1 MIFSLPPKHLV
12 VFLFASLSL
21 LSYPPVSSAQPEI
34 KNLLNK
40 LDSHYYYPQKKGLTS
55 ISAKLTWEQQDT
67 SAKKTFFIKRPDF
80 RVKGELSDHIFEKK
94 IVSSG
99 RNPNVSDNEK
109 TEYINILNNYLDA
122 FIPKTLYEQFLN
134 YKGQIKHRQKKEIIL
149 ELTGKT
155 SIENT
160 KQYELFIDAE
170 KWRISKIHI
179 RQNQEPRS
187 IEGKFFYTRRGGQW
201 VVAETLSEFT
211 VKDQTYT
218 EKTEYIYKNIQTFWL
233 VNKIKQTV
241 KQDGHLILS
250 YRLQLKDY
258 KVNLEN

>member
-1 MIFSLPPKHLV
+1 MIFSLSPNHLV
-12 VFLFASLSL
+12 VFLIASLTLFTAPSI
-21 LSYPPVSSAQPEI
+21 SSAQSEI

-40 LDSHYYYPQKKGLTS
+40 LDSHYYFPQKKGLTS

-67 SAKKTFFIKRPDF
+67 SAKKTFFFKKPDF
-80 RVKGELSDHIFEKK
+80 HFKGAVSDHIFKK
-94 IVSSG
+94 QIVSSG
-99 RNPNVSDNEK
+99 RNPKVSDNEK

-134 YKGQIKHRQKKEIIL
+134 FEGQIKHQQKKSLVMHLRE
-149 ELTGKT
+149 KT
-155 SIENT
+155 STENT
-160 KQYELFIDAE
+160 KKYELFVDTK

-211 VKDQTYT
+211 VNNQTYI
-218 EKTEYIYKNIQTFWL
+218 EKTEYTYKNLQNFWL

-241 KQDGHLILS
+241 KQDGHLIRS
-250 YRLQLKDY
+250 YRIQLNDY

>member
-1 MIFSLPPKHLV
+1 MIFSLPPKYLV
-12 VFLFASLSL
+12 VFLIASVSL
-21 LSYPPVSSAQPEI
+21 FKAASISSAKSEI

-67 SAKKTFFIKRPDF
+67 SAKNTFFLKKPDF
-80 RVKGELSDHIFEKK
+80 LFKGELSNHIFEKK
-94 IVSSG
+94 IISSSG
-99 RNPNVSDNEK
+99 NQNLSNNEK

-134 YKGQIKHRQKKEIIL
+134 FEGQIKRRRKNKIIL
-149 ELTGKT
+149 EFTGIT
-155 SIENT
+155 SVDNP

-179 RQNQEPRS
+179 RQNQEPGS
-187 IEGKFFYTRRGGQW
+187 IKGKFFYTHRGSQW

-211 VKDQTYT
+211 VSDQTHT
-218 EKTEYIYKNIQTFWL
+218 EKTEYTYKNLQNFWL
-233 VNKIKQTV
+233 VKKIKQSV
-241 KQDGHLILS
+241 KQDGNLIRS
-250 YRLQLKDY
+250 YRIQLKDY
-258 KVNLEN
+258 KVNMEN

>member
-67 SAKKTFFIKRPDF
+67 SAKNTFFFKKPDF
-80 RVKGELSDHIFEKK
+80 LFKGKVSDHIFKKK

-109 TEYINILNNYLDA
+109 TEHINILNNYLDA

-134 YKGQIKHRQKKEIIL
+134 FEGQIKHQQKKSLVMHLREKAS
-149 ELTGKT
+149 T
-155 SIENT
+155 ENT
-160 KQYELFIDAE
+160 KKYELFIDVE

-179 RQNQEPRS
+179 RQNPEPKS
-187 IEGKFFYTRRGGQW
+187 VDGNFFYTRRGGQW
-201 VVAETLSEFT
+201 VVVETLSKFT
-211 VKDQTYT
+211 VNDKTYT
-218 EKTEYIYKNIQTFWL
+218 EKTEYTYKSLQNFWL

-241 KQDGHLILS
+241 KQDDHLIRS
-250 YRLQLKDY
+250 YRIQLNDY

>member
-1 MIFSLPPKHLV
+1 MIFSPSPKHLV
-12 VFLFASLSL
+12 VFLIASLSL
-21 LSYPPVSSAQPEI
+21 LSHPPISTAQLEI

-40 LDSHYYYPQKKGLTS
+40 LDSHYYFPQKKGLTR

-67 SAKKTFFIKRPDF
+67 SAKKTFFFKKPDF
-80 RVKGELSDHIFEKK
+80 RFKGQLSNHTFEKK

-99 RNPNVSDNEK
+99 RNPNVPDNEK
-109 TEYINILNNYLDA
+109 TEYIKILNNYLDA

-134 YKGQIKHRQKKEIIL
+134 YEGQIKRRQKNEIIL

-155 SIENT
+155 STENT
-160 KQYELFIDAE
+160 KQYELFIDVE

-179 RQNQEPRS
+179 RQNPEPKS
-187 IEGKFFYTRRGGQW
+187 VEGNFFYTRRGGQW
-201 VVAETLSEFT
+201 VVVETLSKFT
-211 VKDQTYT
+211 VNDKTYT
-218 EKTEYIYKNIQTFWL
+218 EKTEYTYKSLQNFWL

-241 KQDGHLILS
+241 KQDDHLIRS
-250 YRLQLKDY
+250 YRIQLNDY

>member
-1 MIFSLPPKHLV
+1 MIFSLSPKHLV
-12 VFLFASLSL
+12 VFLIASLSL
-21 LSYPPVSSAQPEI
+21 FTTPSISSAQSEI

-67 SAKKTFFIKRPDF
+67 SAKKTFFLKKPDF
-80 RVKGELSDHIFEKK
+80 RFKGALSDSIFEKK

-99 RNPNVSDNEK
+99 KNPNVSDNEK

-134 YKGQIKHRQKKEIIL
+134 FEGQIKRRHKNKIIL
-149 ELTGKT
+149 EFTGIT
-155 SIENT
+155 SVDNT

>member
-1 MIFSLPPKHLV
+1 MIFSLSPKHLV
-12 VFLFASLSL
+12 VFLIASLSL
-21 LSYPPVSSAQPEI
+21 LSYPPISSAQSEI
-34 KNLLNK
+34 KSLLNK
-40 LDSHYYYPQKKGLTS
+40 LDSHYYYPQKKGL
-55 ISAKLTWEQQDT
+55 ISVFAKLFWEQQDT
-67 SAKKTFFIKRPDF
+67 SSEKKNFLKKPDF
-80 RVKGELSDHIFEKK
+80 QFKGELKNHTYEKK
-94 IVSSG
+94 IISSAG
-99 RNPNVSDNEK
+99 NSNLSDAEK
-109 TEYINILNNYLDA
+109 TEHINVLNNYLDA
-122 FIPKTLYEQFLN
+122 FLPNTLSEKFSNYE
-134 YKGQIKHRQKKEIIL
+134 GQIKHQQKKSLVMHLREKAS
-149 ELTGKT
+149 T
-155 SIENT
+155 ENT
-160 KQYELFIDAE
+160 KKYELFIDGE

-187 IEGKFFYTRRGGQW
+187 IEGIFFYTRRGGQW

-233 VNKIKQTV
+233 VNKVKQTV

>member
-1 MIFSLPPKHLV
+1 MIFSLSPKHLV
-12 VFLFASLSL
+12 VFLIASLSL
-21 LSYPPVSSAQPEI
+21 LLHPSVSTAQSEI

-40 LDSHYYYPQKKGLTS
+40 LDNNYYYPQITGLTN
-55 ISAKLTWEQQDT
+55 ISARLTWQQQDT
-67 SAKKTFFIKRPDF
+67 SSEKISFFKKPDF
-80 RVKGELSDHIFEKK
+80 RFKGELSDHIFKK
-94 IVSSG
+94 QIVSSG
-99 RNPNVSDNEK
+99 RDPKVSDNEK

-134 YKGQIKHRQKKEIIL
+134 FEGQIKRRHKKKIIL

-187 IEGKFFYTRRGGQW
+187 IEGKFFYTRRVGQW

-211 VKDQTYT
+211 VNNQTYI
-218 EKTEYIYKNIQTFWL
+218 EKTEYTYKNLQNFWL
-233 VNKIKQTV
+233 VKKIKQTV
-241 KQDGHLILS
+241 KQDGHLIRS
-250 YRLQLKDY
+250 YRIQLNDY
-258 KVNLEN
+258 KVNIEN

>member
-1 MIFSLPPKHLV
+1 MIFSLSPKHLV
-12 VFLFASLSL
+12 VFLIASLSP
-21 LSYPPVSSAQPEI
+21 LSHPPVSTAQSEI

-67 SAKKTFFIKRPDF
+67 SVKNPFFFKKPDF
-80 RVKGELSDHIFEKK
+80 RFKGELSDHIFEKK

-134 YKGQIKHRQKKEIIL
+134 YEGQIKHRQKKEIIL

-211 VKDQTYT
+211 VNNQTYI
-218 EKTEYIYKNIQTFWL
+218 EKTEYTYKNLQNFWL
-233 VNKIKQTV
+233 VKKIKQTV
-241 KQDGHLILS
+241 KQDGHLIRS
-250 YRLQLKDY
+250 YRIQLNDY
-258 KVNLEN
+258 KVNIEN

>member
-1 MIFSLPPKHLV
+1 MIFSLSPKHQV
-12 VFLFASLSL
+12 VCLIASLSL
-21 LSYPPVSSAQPEI
+21 FTAPSISSTQSEI

-67 SAKKTFFIKRPDF
+67 SVKNTFFFKKPDF
-80 RVKGELSDHIFEKK
+80 RFKGELSDHIFEKK

-134 YKGQIKHRQKKEIIL
+134 YEGQIKRRQKKEIIL
-149 ELTGKT
+149 ELMGKT

-179 RQNQEPRS
+179 RQNPEPRS
-187 IEGKFFYTRRGGQW
+187 IEGKFFYARRGGQW
-201 VVAETLSEFT
+201 VVVETLSEFT
-211 VKDQTYT
+211 VNNQTYI
-218 EKTEYIYKNIQTFWL
+218 EKTEYTYKNLQNFWL
-233 VNKIKQTV
+233 VKKIKQTV
-241 KQDGHLILS
+241 KQDGHLIRS
-250 YRLQLKDY
+250 YRIQLNDY
-258 KVNLEN
+258 KVNIEN

>member
-1 MIFSLPPKHLV
+1 MIFSLSPKHLV
-12 VFLFASLSL
+12 VFLIASLSL
-21 LSYPPVSSAQPEI
+21 LSQPPVSTAQSEVRS
-34 KNLLNK
+34 LLNK
-40 LDSHYYYPQKKGLTS
+40 LDNNYYYPQIKGLTN
-55 ISAKLTWEQQDT
+55 ISARLTWEQQDA
-67 SAKKTFFIKRPDF
+67 SAEKIFFLKKPDF
-80 RVKGELSDHIFEKK
+80 RFKGELSDHIFEKK
-94 IVSSG
+94 IVNSG
-99 RNPNVSDNEK
+99 RSPNISDSEK

-134 YKGQIKHRQKKEIIL
+134 FEGQIKRRHKKKIIL

-201 VVAETLSEFT
+201 VVVGTLSEFT
-211 VKDQTYT
+211 VNNQTYI
-218 EKTEYIYKNIQTFWL
+218 EKTEYTYKNLQNFWL
-233 VNKIKQTV
+233 VKKIKQTV
-241 KQDGHLILS
+241 KQDGHLIRS
-250 YRLQLKDY
+250 YRIQLNDY
-258 KVNLEN
+258 KLNSEN

>member
-1 MIFSLPPKHLV
+1 MIFSPSLKYLV
-12 VFLFASLSL
+12 VFLIAALSL
-21 LSYPPVSSAQPEI
+21 FTAPSISSAKSEI

-80 RVKGELSDHIFEKK
+80 RFKGELSDHIFEKK
-94 IVSSG
+94 IVNSG
-99 RNPNVSDNEK
+99 RSPNISDSEK

-134 YKGQIKHRQKKEIIL
+134 YEGQIKHRQKKEIIL

-160 KQYELFIDAE
+160 KKYELFIDAE
-170 KWRISKIHI
+170 KWRISKVYI

-233 VNKIKQTV
+233 VNKVKQTV

>member
-1 MIFSLPPKHLV
+1 MIFSLSPKHLV
-12 VFLFASLSL
+12 VFLIASLSL
-21 LSYPPVSSAQPEI
+21 LSQPPVSTAQSEI

-67 SAKKTFFIKRPDF
+67 SAKKTFFFKKPDF
-80 RVKGELSDHIFEKK
+80 RFKGELSDHIFEKK

-134 YKGQIKHRQKKEIIL
+134 YEGQIKRRQKKEIIL

-211 VKDQTYT
+211 VNDQTYI
-218 EKTEYIYKNIQTFWL
+218 EKTEYTYKNLQNFWL
-233 VNKIKQTV
+233 VKKIKQTV
-241 KQDGHLILS
+241 KQDGHLIRS
-250 YRLQLKDY
+250 YRIQLNDY
-258 KVNLEN
+258 KVNIEN

>member
-1 MIFSLPPKHLV
+1 MIFSLSPKHLV
-12 VFLFASLSL
+12 VFLIASLSL
-21 LSYPPVSSAQPEI
+21 LSQPPVSIAQSEI

-67 SAKKTFFIKRPDF
+67 SAKKTFFFKKPNF
-80 RVKGELSDHIFEKK
+80 RFKGQLSDHTFEKI

-134 YKGQIKHRQKKEIIL
+134 YEGQIKRRQKNEIIL

-170 KWRISKIHI
+170 KWRISKIYI

-233 VNKIKQTV
+233 VNKVKQTV

-258 KVNLEN
+258 KVNIEN

>member
-1 MIFSLPPKHLV
+1 MIFSLSPKHLV
-12 VFLFASLSL
+12 VFFIASLSL
-21 LSYPPVSSAQPEI
+21 LSHPPLSTAQSEI

-67 SAKKTFFIKRPDF
+67 SAKNTFFFKKPDF
-80 RVKGELSDHIFEKK
+80 RFKGALSNHIFEKK

-134 YKGQIKHRQKKEIIL
+134 YEGQIKHRQKKEIIL

-211 VKDQTYT
+211 VNNQTYI
-218 EKTEYIYKNIQTFWL
+218 EKTEYTYKNLQNFWL
-233 VNKIKQTV
+233 VKKIKQTV
-241 KQDGHLILS
+241 KQDGHLIRS
-250 YRLQLKDY
+250 YRIQLNDY
-258 KVNLEN
+258 KVNIEN

>member
-1 MIFSLPPKHLV
+1 MIFSLSPKHLV
-12 VFLFASLSL
+12 VFLIASLSL
-21 LSYPPVSSAQPEI
+21 LSQPPVSIAQSEI
-34 KNLLNK
+34 KSLLNK
-40 LDSHYYYPQKKGLTS
+40 LDNHYYYPQKKGLTS

-67 SAKKTFFIKRPDF
+67 SAKNTFFFKKPDF
-80 RVKGELSDHIFEKK
+80 RFKGELSDHIFEKK

-99 RNPNVSDNEK
+99 RNPNVSDNKK
-109 TEYINILNNYLDA
+109 TEYINILKNYLDA

-134 YKGQIKHRQKKEIIL
+134 YEGQIKRRHKKKIIL
-149 ELTGKT
+149 ELKGKT

-211 VKDQTYT
+211 VNNQTYI
-218 EKTEYIYKNIQTFWL
+218 EKTEYTYKNLQNFWL
-233 VNKIKQTV
+233 VKKIKQTV

-250 YRLQLKDY
+250 YRIQLNDY

>member
-1 MIFSLPPKHLV
+1 MVFSLSPKHLV
-12 VFLFASLSL
+12 VFLIASLSL
-21 LSYPPVSSAQPEI
+21 LSQPPVSTAQLEI

-40 LDSHYYYPQKKGLTS
+40 LDSHYYYPQKKGLTR

-67 SAKKTFFIKRPDF
+67 SAKKTFFFKKPDF
-80 RVKGELSDHIFEKK
+80 RFKGQLSNHTFEKK

-99 RNPNVSDNEK
+99 RNPNVPDNEK
-109 TEYINILNNYLDA
+109 TEYIKILNNYLDA

-134 YKGQIKHRQKKEIIL
+134 YEGQIKHRQKKEIIL

-155 SIENT
+155 SIEDT
-160 KQYELFIDAE
+160 KQYGLFIDAE

-179 RQNQEPRS
+179 RQNSEPRS
-187 IEGKFFYTRRGGQW
+187 IEGNFFYTLRGGQW
-201 VVAETLSEFT
+201 VVVETLSKFT
-211 VKDQTYT
+211 VNDKTYI
-218 EKTEYIYKNIQTFWL
+218 EKTEYTYKSLQNFWL

-241 KQDGHLILS
+241 KQDDHLIRS
-250 YRLQLKDY
+250 YRIHLNDY

>member
-12 VFLFASLSL
+12 VFLIASLSL
-21 LSYPPVSSAQPEI
+21 LSQPPVSTAQSEI

-67 SAKKTFFIKRPDF
+67 SAKKTFFFKKPDF
-80 RVKGELSDHIFEKK
+80 RFKGALSDPIFEKK

-134 YKGQIKHRQKKEIIL
+134 YEGQIKRRQKKEIIL

-187 IEGKFFYTRRGGQW
+187 VEGKFFYTRKGGQW
-201 VVAETLSEFT
+201 VVAETLSKFT
-211 VKDQTYT
+211 INNQAYS
-218 EKTEYIYKNIQTFWL
+218 EKTEYRYKNLKSFWL
-233 VNKIKQTV
+233 VNKISQTV
-241 KQDGHLILS
+241 KQEGQVILS
-250 YRLQLKDY
+250 YRFQLNDY
-258 KVNLEN
+258 KLNSRN

>member
-1 MIFSLPPKHLV
+1 MIFSLSPKHLV
-12 VFLFASLSL
+12 VFLIASLSL
-21 LSYPPVSSAQPEI
+21 LSHPPLSSAQSEI

-67 SAKKTFFIKRPDF
+67 SAKNTFFFKKPDF
-80 RVKGELSDHIFEKK
+80 RFKGELSDHIFEKK

-134 YKGQIKHRQKKEIIL
+134 FEGQIKHRQKKSLVMHLREKAS
-149 ELTGKT
+149 T
-155 SIENT
+155 ENT
-160 KQYELFIDAE
+160 KQYELFVDTK

-187 IEGKFFYTRRGGQW
+187 IEGKFFYTRRDSQW

>member
-1 MIFSLPPKHLV
+1 MIFSLSPKHLV
-12 VFLFASLSL
+12 VFLIASLSL
-21 LSYPPVSSAQPEI
+21 LSQPPVSIAQSEI

-67 SAKKTFFIKRPDF
+67 SVKNTFFFKKPDF
-80 RVKGELSDHIFEKK
+80 RFKGELSDHIFEKK
-94 IVSSG
+94 IVNSG
-99 RNPNVSDNEK
+99 RSPNISDSEK

-134 YKGQIKHRQKKEIIL
+134 YEGQIKHRQKKEIIL

-211 VKDQTYT
+211 VNNQTYI
-218 EKTEYIYKNIQTFWL
+218 EKTEYTYKNLQNFWL

-241 KQDGHLILS
+241 KQDDHLIRS
-250 YRLQLKDY
+250 YRIQLNDY
-258 KVNLEN
+258 KVNIEN

>member
-1 MIFSLPPKHLV
+1 MIFSLSPKHLV
-12 VFLFASLSL
+12 VFLIASLSL
-21 LSYPPVSSAQPEI
+21 LSQPPVSTAQSEI

-67 SAKKTFFIKRPDF
+67 SVKKTSFFKKPDF
-80 RVKGELSDHIFEKK
+80 RFKGALSDHIFEKK

-99 RNPNVSDNEK
+99 KNSNLSDNEK

-134 YKGQIKHRQKKEIIL
+134 YEGQIKHQQKKSLVLHLREKAS
-149 ELTGKT
+149 T
-155 SIENT
+155 ENT
-160 KQYELFIDAE
+160 KKYELFIDAE

-211 VKDQTYT
+211 VNNQTYI
-218 EKTEYIYKNIQTFWL
+218 EKTEYTYKNFQNFWL
-233 VNKIKQTV
+233 VKKIKQTV
-241 KQDGHLILS
+241 KQDGHLIRS
-250 YRLQLKDY
+250 YRIQLNDY

>member
-1 MIFSLPPKHLV
+1 MIFSLSPKHLV
-12 VFLFASLSL
+12 VFLIASFSL
-21 LSYPPVSSAQPEI
+21 FTAPSISSPNQKS
-34 KNLLNK
+34 KNLLNM

-55 ISAKLTWEQQDT
+55 ISAEITWEQQDT
-67 SAKKTFFIKRPDF
+67 SVKNTFFFKKPDF
-80 RVKGELSDHIFEKK
+80 RFKGALSDPIFEKK
-94 IVSSG
+94 IVSSA

-134 YKGQIKHRQKKEIIL
+134 FEGQIKRRHKKKIIL

-160 KQYELFIDAE
+160 KQYELFIE
-170 KWRISKIHI
+170 EETWRISKVHI

-187 IEGKFFYTRRGGQW
+187 IKGKFFYARRGSQW
-201 VVAETLSEFT
+201 VVVETLSEFT
-211 VKDQTYT
+211 VNSQTYI
-218 EKTEYIYKNIQTFWL
+218 EKTEYTYKNLQNFWL

-241 KQDGHLILS
+241 KQDGHLIRS
-250 YRLQLKDY
+250 YRIQLNDY
-258 KVNLEN
+258 KVNIEN

>member
-12 VFLFASLSL
+12 VFLIASFSL
-21 LSYPPVSSAQPEI
+21 FTAPSISSAQSEI

-67 SAKKTFFIKRPDF
+67 SAKNTFFFKKPDF
-80 RVKGELSDHIFEKK
+80 RFKGELSDHIFEKK

-99 RNPNVSDNEK
+99 RNPNVPDNEK
-109 TEYINILNNYLDA
+109 TEYIKILNNYLDA

-134 YKGQIKHRQKKEIIL
+134 FEGQIKHQQKKSLVMHLREKAS
-149 ELTGKT
+149 T
-155 SIENT
+155 ENT
-160 KQYELFIDAE
+160 KKYELFIDVE

-250 YRLQLKDY
+250 YRLQLKNY

>member
-1 MIFSLPPKHLV
+1 MIFSLSPKHLI
-12 VFLFASLSL
+12 VFLIAALSL
-21 LSYPPVSSAQPEI
+21 LSHPPISTAQSEI

-40 LDSHYYYPQKKGLTS
+40 LDNNYYYPQIKGLTN
-55 ISAKLTWEQQDT
+55 ISARLTWEQQDA
-67 SAKKTFFIKRPDF
+67 SAEKIFFLKKPDF
-80 RVKGELSDHIFEKK
+80 RFKGELSDHIFEKK

-122 FIPKTLYEQFLN
+122 FIPKTLDEQFLN
-134 YKGQIKHRQKKEIIL
+134 FEGQIKHRQKKEIIL

-160 KQYELFIDAE
+160 KQYELFIDGE

-179 RQNQEPRS
+179 RQNQEPKS
-187 IEGKFFYTRRGGQW
+187 IEGNLFYTRRGGQW

-211 VKDQTYT
+211 LNNQTYI
-218 EKTEYIYKNIQTFWL
+218 EKTEYTYKNLQNFWL
-233 VNKIKQTV
+233 VKKIFHFLCGINCFIIKSIKHV
-241 KQDGHLILS
+241 KIFS
-250 YRLQLKDY
+250 SRKP
-258 KVNLEN
+258 N

>member
-1 MIFSLPPKHLV
+1 MIFSLSPKHLV
-12 VFLFASLSL
+12 VFLIASLSL
-21 LSYPPVSSAQPEI
+21 LSQPPVSTAQLEI

-40 LDSHYYYPQKKGLTS
+40 LDSHYYYPQKKGLTR

-67 SAKKTFFIKRPDF
+67 SAKKTFFFKKPDF
-80 RVKGELSDHIFEKK
+80 RFKGQLSNHTFEKK

-99 RNPNVSDNEK
+99 RNPNVPDNEK
-109 TEYINILNNYLDA
+109 TEYIKILNNYLDA

-134 YKGQIKHRQKKEIIL
+134 YEGQIKRRQKKEIIL

-155 SIENT
+155 STENT
-160 KQYELFIDAE
+160 KQYELFIDVE

-179 RQNQEPRS
+179 RQNPEPKS
-187 IEGKFFYTRRGGQW
+187 IEGNFFYTLRGGQW
-201 VVAETLSEFT
+201 VVVETLSKFT
-211 VKDQTYT
+211 VNDKTYI
-218 EKTEYIYKNIQTFWL
+218 EKTEYTYKSLQNFWL

-241 KQDGHLILS
+241 KQDDHLIRS
-250 YRLQLKDY
+250 YRIQLNDY

>member
-1 MIFSLPPKHLV
+1 MTFSLSPKHLV
-12 VFLFASLSL
+12 VFLIASLSL
-21 LSYPPVSSAQPEI
+21 LSHPPISTAQSEI

-40 LDSHYYYPQKKGLTS
+40 LDNNYYYPQIKGLTN
-55 ISAKLTWEQQDT
+55 ISAQLTWEQQDT
-67 SAKKTFFIKRPDF
+67 SVEKIFFFKKPDF
-80 RVKGELSDHIFEKK
+80 RFKGELSDHIFVKK

-99 RNPNVSDNEK
+99 RSPNISDSEK

-134 YKGQIKHRQKKEIIL
+134 YEGQIKRRQKKEIIL

-160 KQYELFIDAE
+160 KQYELFIEEE
-170 KWRISKIHI
+170 KWRISKVHI

-201 VVAETLSEFT
+201 VVAETLSKFT
-211 VKDQTYT
+211 VNNQTYI
-218 EKTEYIYKNIQTFWL
+218 EKNEYTYKNLQNFWL
-233 VNKIKQTV
+233 VKKIKQTV
-241 KQDGHLILS
+241 KQDGHLIRS
-250 YRLQLKDY
+250 YRIHLNDY
-258 KVNLEN
+258 KINIEN

>member
-1 MIFSLPPKHLV
+1 MQLKKLPDDQVRGRK
-12 VFLFASLSL
+12 SCKRDIT
-21 LSYPPVSSAQPEI
+21 E
-34 KNLLNK
+34 
-40 LDSHYYYPQKKGLTS
+40 LT
-55 ISAKLTWEQQDT
+55 Q
-67 SAKKTFFIKRPDF
+67 KTFFFKKPDF
-80 RVKGELSDHIFEKK
+80 RFKGQLSNHTFEKK

-99 RNPNVSDNEK
+99 RNPKVSDNEK

-134 YKGQIKHRQKKEIIL
+134 YEGQIKRRQKNEIIL

-160 KQYELFIDAE
+160 KQYELFIDVE

-179 RQNQEPRS
+179 RQNPEPKS
-187 IEGKFFYTRRGGQW
+187 VEGNFFYTRRGGQW
-201 VVAETLSEFT
+201 VVVETLSKFT
-211 VKDQTYT
+211 VNDKTYT
-218 EKTEYIYKNIQTFWL
+218 EKTEYTYKSLQNFWL

-241 KQDGHLILS
+241 KQDDHLIRS
-250 YRLQLKDY
+250 YRIQLNDY

>member
-1 MIFSLPPKHLV
+1 MIFSLSPKHLV
-12 VFLFASLSL
+12 VFLITSLSL
-21 LSYPPVSSAQPEI
+21 FTAPSISSAQSEI

-67 SAKKTFFIKRPDF
+67 SVKNTFFFKKPDF
-80 RVKGELSDHIFEKK
+80 RFKGTLSNHIFEKK

-134 YKGQIKHRQKKEIIL
+134 FEGQIKRRNKKKIIL

-160 KQYELFIDAE
+160 KQYELFIDGE
-170 KWRISKIHI
+170 KWRVSKIHI

-187 IEGKFFYTRRGGQW
+187 IEGNFFYTRRGSQW

-211 VKDQTYT
+211 VNNQTYI
-218 EKTEYIYKNIQTFWL
+218 EKTEYTYKNLQNFWL
-233 VNKIKQTV
+233 VKKIKQTV
-241 KQDGHLILS
+241 KQDGHLIRS
-250 YRLQLKDY
+250 YRIQLNDY
-258 KVNLEN
+258 KVNIEN

>member
-1 MIFSLPPKHLV
+1 MIFSLSPKHLV
-12 VFLFASLSL
+12 VFFIASLSL
-21 LSYPPVSSAQPEI
+21 LSHPPLSTAQSKI

-67 SAKKTFFIKRPDF
+67 SVKNTFFFKKPDF
-80 RVKGELSDHIFEKK
+80 RFKGELSNHIFEKK

-134 YKGQIKHRQKKEIIL
+134 FEGQIKRRHKNKIIL
-149 ELTGKT
+149 EFTGIT
-155 SIENT
+155 SVDNT

-187 IEGKFFYTRRGGQW
+187 IEGNFFYTRRGGQW

-211 VKDQTYT
+211 VNDQTYI
-218 EKTEYIYKNIQTFWL
+218 EKTEYTYKNLQNFWL

-241 KQDGHLILS
+241 KQDGHLIRS
-250 YRLQLKDY
+250 YRIQLNDY